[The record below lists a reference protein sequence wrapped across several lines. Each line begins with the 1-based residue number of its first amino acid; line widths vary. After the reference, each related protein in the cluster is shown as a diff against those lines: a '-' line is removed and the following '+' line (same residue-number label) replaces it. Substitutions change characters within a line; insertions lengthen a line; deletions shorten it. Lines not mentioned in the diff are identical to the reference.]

1 MQTEHDTDENLML
14 RYCGGD
20 YAAFE
25 ALYHRHGRGL
35 YRFIAWQ
42 CPRIDWVEEIVQDA
56 WMSLHRARESYQP
69 SAAFK
74 TLLYQIARNR
84 MIDLLRQRSP
94 TLATDL
100 GGGEEHQEVF
110 EHLLDQ
116 HETAGAPEAA
126 LETRQLH
133 QALHHAI
140 SRLPQEQKEA
150 LILHQFSEL
159 SLAEIARMTGAKEET
174 VKGRLRYAMQKLRQV
189 MGERA
194 PA

>member
-1 MQTEHDTDENLML
+1 MQTEHDTDETLML

-42 CPRIDWVEEIVQDA
+42 CPRVDWVEEIVQDA
-56 WMSLHRARESYQP
+56 WMGLHRARENYQP

-84 MIDLLRQRSP
+84 MIDLLRQRNP
-94 TLATDL
+94 VLASDL
-100 GGGEEHQEVF
+100 GSADDDQEVF
-110 EHLLDQ
+110 DYLLDQ
-116 HETAGAPEAA
+116 HETSAAPEGT
-126 LETRQLH
+126 LEKRQLN
-133 QALHHAI
+133 QALHEAI

-150 LILHQFSEL
+150 LVLHQFNDL
-159 SLAEIARMTGAKEET
+159 TLAEIALMTGAKEET
-174 VKGRLRYAMQKLRQV
+174 VKGRLRYAMQKLRLAMESQ
-189 MGERA
+189 A
-194 PA
+194 A